1 MERLP
6 AGQRRGDFI
15 SAAVQI
21 IAERGVHGATTRR
34 IAERA
39 KAPLASLHYCFHTK
53 EELFLAI
60 YEEMS
65 ASQIR
70 EGFHVR
76 EGSGLGRAAAGLLR
90 QIKAWIEKSDTYAQ
104 AQLELFFWVRRQDGD
119 LAKRV
124 YQLYLDMLE
133 GLLREGLRPD
143 DDVNL
148 VGVLARTI
156 ASVADGLI
164 PQWLTYTDPVMRDT
178 TVDVIAESL
187 ERLADA
193 HRIPQAT
200 AAG

>member
-15 SAAVQI
+15 TAAVQI

-60 YEEMS
+60 YEDMA
-65 ASQIR
+65 ASQLR

-90 QIKAWIEKSDTYAQ
+90 QIQAWIEKEDTYAQ

-156 ASVADGLI
+156 ASMADGLI
-164 PQWLTYTDPVMRDT
+164 PQWLTYKDPVMRDT

>member
-1 MERLP
+1 MARVAAE
-6 AGQRRGDFI
+6 QRREDFI
-15 SAAVQI
+15 TAAVQI
-21 IAERGVHGATTRR
+21 IAERGVQGATTRR

-39 KAPLASLHYCFHTK
+39 QAPLASLHYCFHTK

-60 YEEMS
+60 YEDMA
-65 ASQIR
+65 ASQLR

-90 QIKAWIEKSDTYAQ
+90 QLQAWLQKDDTYAQ
-104 AQLELFFWVRRQDGD
+104 AQLELFFWVRRQDSD

-124 YQLYLDMLE
+124 YQLYLDMFE
-133 GLLREGLRPD
+133 TLLRQGLRPD

-156 ASVADGLI
+156 ASLADGLI
-164 PQWLTYTDPVMRDT
+164 PQWLTYPDPVMHDT

-187 ERLADA
+187 ERLAEA

>member
-1 MERLP
+1 MARLP
-6 AGQRRGDFI
+6 AGQRREDFI
-15 SAAVQI
+15 TAAVQV

-39 KAPLASLHYCFHTK
+39 QAPLASLHYCFHTK

-60 YEEMS
+60 YEDMAS
-65 ASQIR
+65 AQVR

-90 QIKAWIEKSDTYAQ
+90 QIQAWLAKEDTYAQ
-104 AQLELFFWVRRQDGD
+104 AQLELFFWVLRQDSD

-133 GLLREGLRPD
+133 GLLRQGLRPD

-148 VGVLARTI
+148 VEVLARTI
-156 ASVADGLI
+156 ASMADGLI
-164 PQWLTYTDPVMRDT
+164 PQWLTYKDPVIRDT
-178 TVDVIAESL
+178 TIDVIAESL

-193 HRIPQAT
+193 HRLPQAT
-200 AAG
+200 PAG

>member
-1 MERLP
+1 MARLP
-6 AGQRRGDFI
+6 AGQRREDYI
-15 SAAVQI
+15 TAAVQI

-39 KAPLASLHYCFHTK
+39 QAPLASLHYCFHTK

-60 YEEMS
+60 YEDM
-65 ASQIR
+65 AATQLR

-76 EGSGLGRAAAGLLR
+76 KGSGLGRAASGLLR
-90 QIKAWIEKSDTYAQ
+90 QIQAWVEKDDTYAQ
-104 AQLELFFWVRRQDGD
+104 AQLELFFWVLRQDSD

-133 GLLREGLRPD
+133 GLLRQGLRPD

-148 VGVLARTI
+148 VEVLARAL

-164 PQWLTYTDPVMRDT
+164 PQWLTYKDAVMRGT

-200 AAG
+200 AAS